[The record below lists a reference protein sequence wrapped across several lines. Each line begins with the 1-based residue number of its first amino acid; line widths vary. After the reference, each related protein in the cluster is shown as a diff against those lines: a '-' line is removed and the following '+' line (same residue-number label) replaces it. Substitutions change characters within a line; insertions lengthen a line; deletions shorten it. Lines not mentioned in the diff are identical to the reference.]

1 MTQRFG
7 DTSLQEVIN
16 VESLVRLNSY
26 FEQFKEVLPED
37 CKLFFFFFLFTHSR
51 FHPLFCPLGPPS
63 STTPSLFQVYLDPG
77 ARLACQSC
85 CGSWVRTCT
94 PGRTRT
100 STFCGKPPRSMLWWG
115 EVFTVIIIKQQ
126 QQIRVSVRSEDR
138 FLPKNTGESL
148 DVCPGP
154 RR

>member
-1 MTQRFG
+1 
-7 DTSLQEVIN
+7 
-16 VESLVRLNSY
+16 
-26 FEQFKEVLPED
+26 
-37 CKLFFFFFLFTHSR
+37 
-51 FHPLFCPLGPPS
+51 
-63 STTPSLFQVYLDPG
+63 
-77 ARLACQSC
+77 
-85 CGSWVRTCT
+85 
-94 PGRTRT
+94 
-100 STFCGKPPRSMLWWG
+100 MLWWG